1 MPYVDP
7 EQRRA
12 WNWRKQRI
20 LCPLCPNMMWV
31 GSETCQECWIDM
43 RRAQATANIPR
54 NIPRKY
60 SSTGTSRP
68 QPANHPWRRSL
79 TRIP

>member
-31 GSETCQECWIDM
+31 GSETCQECWIDE
-43 RRAQATANIPR
+43 RRRLGLTMEPLKARSGNPL
-54 NIPRKY
+54 
-60 SSTGTSRP
+60 GTSRP